1 MLESKKSYVRYIS
14 HELRTPLNTAFLG
27 LKLLTSDLKLS
38 SNAQDVDRYD
48 TLCDVNASCT
58 AAVDILNDL
67 LCYEKLD
74 SGILELHKENISV
87 LEFLKDRVGMFS
99 LQARECGVV
108 LKMNMGPTGT
118 AGDATSPTDSIPSP
132 SPSPCPTS
140 SSSPP
145 CPTSSPVTACDD
157 TSYLHLQPHDSIFA
171 DKFKMDQVIRNL
183 ISNALKFTP
192 SGGTVTIRA
201 TFIPSIDQDSVKP
214 SPFLDSS
221 VSSKRRGLS
230 KSRIADR
237 IIYGRSSRSLKTVP
251 SGGDIESTIEE
262 IPPCH
267 GRLVITVNDSG
278 AGISKENQNRLF
290 KEIVQFSPE
299 KLQAGGGSGLGLWIT
314 SGIVELHEG
323 KISVHSEG
331 EGNGSSFT
339 VEMPMIRL
347 PPLPPALQP
356 EISSTASTLAEH
368 VLHEN
373 FFISNEAFVEP
384 PAPVPAQSSSS
395 SLAPLS
401 VRRPVQP
408 VYDVLVV
415 DDSPLNRKMLL
426 KCLQAA
432 GHNCMSGTDGL
443 IAVEMVK
450 ERIDYNNGGK
460 GRPYDAILMD
470 FMMPNMDG
478 PTAASVIRSLGYT
491 APIFGVTGN
500 GNT

>member
-1 MLESKKSYVRYIS
+1 M
-14 HELRTPLNTAFLG
+14 
-27 LKLLTSDLKLS
+27 KLLTSDLKLS

-87 LEFLKDRVGMFS
+87 LEFLRDRVGMFS
-99 LQARECGVV
+99 LQARECGVA

-140 SSSPP
+140 SSSSPPSP

-221 VSSKRRGLS
+221 VSSKKRGLS

-251 SGGDIESTIEE
+251 SGDIESTVEE

-278 AGISKENQNRLF
+278 AGISKENQSRLF

-384 PAPVPAQSSSS
+384 PAPMLARSSSS
-395 SLAPLS
+395 SSPPSSSSSAPLS
-401 VRRPVQP
+401 VRKPVQPVKP

-450 ERIDYNNGGK
+450 ERIDYNNVGK

>member
-87 LEFLKDRVGMFS
+87 LEFLRDRVGMFS
-99 LQARECGVV
+99 LQARECGVA
-108 LKMNMGPTGT
+108 LRMNMGPTGT
-118 AGDATSPTDSIPSP
+118 AADVTSPTDSIPSP

-140 SSSPP
+140 SSSPSP
-145 CPTSSPVTACDD
+145 YPNSSPVTACDD
-157 TSYLHLQPHDSIFA
+157 TSHLHLQPRDSIFA

-201 TFIPSIDQDSVKP
+201 TFIPSIDQDSARP

-221 VSSKRRGLS
+221 VSSKKRGLS
-230 KSRIADR
+230 KGRITDR
-237 IIYGRSSRSLKTVP
+237 ITYGRSSRSLKTVP
-251 SGGDIESTIEE
+251 VGDGIESTAEE
-262 IPPCH
+262 IHPCH
-267 GRLVITVNDSG
+267 GRLVISVKDSG
-278 AGISKENQNRLF
+278 AGISKENQSRLF

-323 KISVHSEG
+323 QISVFSDG

-368 VLHEN
+368 VLNEN
-373 FFISNEAFVEP
+373 FFISNEAFIERPV
-384 PAPVPAQSSSS
+384 PVPAQSSSS
-395 SLAPLS
+395 SSPTL